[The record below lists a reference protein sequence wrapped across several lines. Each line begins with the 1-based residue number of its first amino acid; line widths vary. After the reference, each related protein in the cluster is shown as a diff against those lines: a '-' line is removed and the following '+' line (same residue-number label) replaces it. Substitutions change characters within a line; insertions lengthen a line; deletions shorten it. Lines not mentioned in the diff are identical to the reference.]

1 MDGRP
6 AYLHIKSRYMIGLQ
20 VFIAHRSGRRTEDM
34 GEQRVADRPF
44 IPCDESNHAV
54 SVDIH
59 CLDRLIV
66 DVRIGMPS
74 LRSFVVLSRLSR
86 DSSKDTALREKVT
99 PCGEQAVFKC
109 ESIDI
114 PMLELSGQTVA

>member
-1 MDGRP
+1 
-6 AYLHIKSRYMIGLQ
+6 MIGLQ

-44 IPCDESNHAV
+44 IPCDEPNHAV

-59 CLDRLIV
+59 CIDRL
-66 DVRIGMPS
+66 DCGRADRNAFSP
-74 LRSFVVLSRLSR
+74 RSFVVLSRPSR
-86 DSSKDTALREKVT
+86 NSSKDTALREKVT

-114 PMLELSGQTVA
+114 PMLELSGQMVA